1 MSSTSVPADAPD
13 AAEAPV
19 SGGLGERRLT
29 TIHAIGQSLAVGPI
43 FSAGLLTSLVAGAA
57 GFNAPL
63 SVLLGLIGVLGLGYV
78 VALYAQRYAGAGA
91 LYEYITRGVSRD
103 VGVFSA
109 GLYGLGLLFL
119 GGGGVFI
126 ALGFLTEGFF
136 AAHWDAIGIKWWI
149 WGLIALAITTGLNH
163 FGVRLAIRGVLALAF
178 VSAIP
183 FVITAIV
190 VILDGGAGGNTL
202 SVFDPG
208 TTSFGDVFNGVLFAV
223 TLFIGFEVAASIAE
237 ESHAPK
243 RSIPVA
249 VIGTIAIAGVFYLLM
264 TYAAAIGFGESR
276 AGDWAASP
284 SPIGEVAGQYVGSG
298 MATIV
303 DLVVVLDALSVAIAF
318 TVGASRMFFAL
329 GRDGLLP
336 RALSTTT
343 RRETPLGGNLV
354 VVGAGLVAIL
364 FAGTTDYGAALE
376 LPDEFVAFLITAAAG
391 TFLITAVYAVLAIG
405 GFRLAI
411 GTGAGLW
418 WKIPAVIVG
427 LAVPVLAYKGSLD
440 PWPDYPLN
448 RGIIFTF
455 VCLGLV
461 ALWYAFLKVSR
472 PERIREAAAYAESHH
487 A

>member
-1 MSSTSVPADAPD
+1 MSSTSVPAEP
-13 AAEAPV
+13 AATGPAAGE
-19 SGGLGERRLT
+19 LGERQLT

-63 SVLLGLIGVLGLGYV
+63 SVLLGMIGVLGLGYV
-78 VALYAQRYAGAGA
+78 VAMYAQRYAGAGA
-91 LYEYITRGVSRD
+91 LYEYITRGVNRD

-109 GLYGLGLLFL
+109 GVYGIGLLFL

-136 AAHWDAIGIKWWI
+136 ATHWDAISIKWWI
-149 WGLIALAITTGLNH
+149 WGLVALAITTGLNH

-178 VSAIP
+178 ISAIP

-190 VILDGGAGGNTL
+190 VILDGGANGNTL
-202 SVFDPG
+202 AVFDPG

-243 RSIPVA
+243 RSIPIA
-249 VIGTIAIAGVFYLLM
+249 VIGTIAIAGLFYLLI
-264 TYAAAIGFGESR
+264 TYAAAIGFGESGIE
-276 AGDWAASP
+276 AWATSP
-284 SPIGEVAGQYVGSG
+284 SPIGQVADEYVGGG

-303 DLVVVLDALSVAIAF
+303 DLVVILDALSVAIAF

-336 RALSTTT
+336 RGLATTT
-343 RRETPLGGNLV
+343 RRDTPLGGNLV
-354 VVGAGLVAIL
+354 VVGAGLLAIL
-364 FAGTTDYGAALE
+364 FAGTTNYGVAVE
-376 LPDEFVAFLITAAAG
+376 LPDEFVAFLISAAAG
-391 TFLITAVYAVLAIG
+391 TFLITAVYAVLALG
-405 GFRLAI
+405 GFKLAVAT
-411 GTGAGLW
+411 GTGLW

-440 PWPDYPLN
+440 PWPEYPFN

-472 PERIREAAAYAESHH
+472 PERIREAAAYAESHGQ
-487 A
+487 